1 MPQKRSKQAARTE
14 QGRQLARR
22 LYDLKIG
29 QLESLSGEEQARLLN
44 EFPLLRKAEFQD
56 VLRQVIEA
64 KRYEQERTGWQAIPH
79 DITVLVMVGVTSL
92 LDLRSGAVAGVAT
105 LVLLESLFQF
115 YFNRRLYGLLS
126 TLVWLTYPAYVLL
139 AYVLYRRGFEIVW
152 IVMAVLL
159 AWLGTFLLGMLARMP
174 VRIILEARVK
184 GSQEAARIK
193 QERARKTGK

>member
-1 MPQKRSKQAARTE
+1 MPQARSKQAARTE

-44 EFPLLRKAEFQD
+44 EFPLLRKTEFQD

-64 KRYEQERTGWQAIPH
+64 KRYEQERIGWQAIPH
-79 DITVLVMVGVTSL
+79 DIAVLIMVGVTSL
-92 LDLRSGAVAGVAT
+92 LDSRSGAVAGVAT
-105 LVLLESLFQF
+105 LVLLEGLFQF
-115 YFNRRLYGLLS
+115 YFNRRLYRLLS
-126 TLVWLTYPAYVLL
+126 TLVWLTYPAYALL
-139 AYVLYRRGFEIVW
+139 AYVLYRRGFEITW

-193 QERARKTGK
+193 EERARKTGK